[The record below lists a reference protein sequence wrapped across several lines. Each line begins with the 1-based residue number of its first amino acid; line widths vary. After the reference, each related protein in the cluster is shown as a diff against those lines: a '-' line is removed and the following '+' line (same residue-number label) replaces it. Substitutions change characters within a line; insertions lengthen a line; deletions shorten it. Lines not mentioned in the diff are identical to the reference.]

1 MDYYPKLRNRNST
14 LQNNNEKQS
23 GTDVA
28 TNTKLSEKT
37 RLGKI
42 QTPLQT
48 QKAVDNNVTKEI
60 VQKGKEIETQL
71 WPWVKL
77 KDSQRTK

>member
-1 MDYYPKLRNRNST
+1 MTTIPKLSNQNIT

-60 VQKGKEIETQL
+60 VRKGKEIETQL